1 MSDSKVNSRAN
12 GKGNPPHA
20 VSQDAPDLT
29 DLLKAQIRFIAAQR
43 NMNDLALQI
52 NTLTVRHHM
61 TQQEAAKAE
70 ADFHAVRERVQRE
83 TGLVYNDEKLSLEN
97 KTEPNTLQ

>member
-1 MSDSKVNSRAN
+1 MSDAKVNSGSN
-12 GKGNPPHA
+12 GKEHQQQG
-20 VSQDAPDLT
+20 VSQDTPGLT
-29 DLLKAQIRFIAAQR
+29 ELLKAQIRLIAAQR

-83 TGLVYNDEKLSLEN
+83 TSLVYNDEKLRLEN
-97 KTEPNTLQ
+97 KTEPNTL